1 MYQCKKTETGE
12 NNFMAMQV
20 QTEISAVFRLS
31 RIFFCGFSACK
42 NYSVRRLTAAAL
54 AYIANYNR
62 RYTSKGTVCFAV
74 YLYRQLLT
82 KDRIG

>member
-31 RIFFCGFSACK
+31 RIF
-42 NYSVRRLTAAAL
+42 SVVFRLAK
-54 AYIANYNR
+54 IIR
-62 RYTSKGTVCFAV
+62 FG
-74 YLYRQLLT
+74 
-82 KDRIG
+82 G